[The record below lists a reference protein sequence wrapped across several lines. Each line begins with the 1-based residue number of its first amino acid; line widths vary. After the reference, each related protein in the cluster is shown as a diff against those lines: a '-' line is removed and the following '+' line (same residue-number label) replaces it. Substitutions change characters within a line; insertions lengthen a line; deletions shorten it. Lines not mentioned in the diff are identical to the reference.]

1 MMKEMTDHY
10 KIKNNY
16 WGFIER
22 EPIFSN
28 IKREDVRFSTEKN
41 KEIKSKDADNA

>member
-1 MMKEMTDHY
+1 MDVID